1 MVALPSRLWLATA
14 PTRRT
19 ALISEFQ
26 DGHGRLSGF
35 SASSLG
41 RDRERGLIYLV
52 AACERCSNQ

>member
-41 RDRERGLIYLV
+41 RDRERGL
-52 AACERCSNQ
+52 